1 MGKININ
8 MGGRGSISIGSINQG
23 SNINISSSQSDGRDE
38 CPPPLSLSSDGSQEI
53 KDPCQ
58 SRSAKTSTSPVKL
71 FLSYSHKDES
81 FRSELET
88 HLKMLQRDG
97 LIDPWHDHKI
107 VPGNSWNTQ
116 IEAELDA
123 AEIILL
129 LVSADFIASDY
140 CWEKEVETALALHDC
155 GQATVVPILL
165 RPCDWQTAKFSQLQG
180 LPTGMKPISAWDDRD
195 QAWTNVA
202 QALRFLIVK
211 RQSQT

>member
-8 MGGRGSISIGSINQG
+8 IGGRGSISIGSINQG
-23 SNINISSSQSDGRDE
+23 SNINISSSSFDGRDE
-38 CPPPLSLSSDGSQEI
+38 CPPSPSSSLGASQELNE
-53 KDPCQ
+53 PCQ
-58 SRSAKTSTSPVKL
+58 PSSPKTSSSPVKL

-97 LIDPWHDHKI
+97 LIDPWQDHKI
-107 VPGNSWNTQ
+107 LPGDSWNTQ
-116 IEAELDA
+116 IEDELNM

-140 CWEKEVETALALHDC
+140 CWEKEVETALTLHDC

-165 RPCDWQTAKFSQLQG
+165 RPCDWQTAKFAQLQG

-202 QALRFLIVK
+202 QALRLLIVK